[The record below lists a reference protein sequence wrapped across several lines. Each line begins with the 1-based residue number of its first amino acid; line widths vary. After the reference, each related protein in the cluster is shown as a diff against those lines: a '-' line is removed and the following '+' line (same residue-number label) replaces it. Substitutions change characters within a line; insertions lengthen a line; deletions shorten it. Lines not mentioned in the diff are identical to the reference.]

1 MKKFITFICVIAI
14 FASCKEKEE
23 VIVQSATATEEK
35 VEYAYTIEHP
45 DNWVTGSKQNTK
57 VALQT
62 LKDWE
67 NGKVEASA
75 ASFGDS
81 VELRFN
87 NFETKTTRDSIIKI
101 LAQERNN
108 YKAVMIEM
116 NDFES
121 VKSKDGTEEYVSLW
135 YKQKF
140 QNAEGKWDSISLMDD
155 LKFKDGKIISLDEKT
170 RIFAKKP

>member
-1 MKKFITFICVIAI
+1 VTFICAI
-14 FASCKEKEE
+14 TLIVSCKEKTEA
-23 VIVQSATATEEK
+23 IVQSATTAEEK
-35 VEYAYTIEHP
+35 VDYAYTIEHP

-67 NGKVEASA
+67 NGKTEGLGAYL
-75 ASFGDS
+75 GDS
-81 VELRFN
+81 VELRFS
-87 NFETKTTRDSIIKI
+87 NFEIKTNRDSIVKI

-108 YKAVMIEM
+108 YKSVVIEM

-140 QNAEGKWDSISLMDD
+140 ENAEGKWDSLSMMDD
-155 LKFKDGKIISLDEKT
+155 IKMKDGKIIGIDEKT
-170 RIFAKKP
+170 RTFAKKQ